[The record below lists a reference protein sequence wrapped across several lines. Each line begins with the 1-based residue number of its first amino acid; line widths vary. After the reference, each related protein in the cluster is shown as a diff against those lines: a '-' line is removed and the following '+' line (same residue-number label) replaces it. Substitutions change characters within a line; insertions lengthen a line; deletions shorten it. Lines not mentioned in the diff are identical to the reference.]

1 MKKIYA
7 LTDNSKQAYAF
18 LVEPIQIFAPWGGK
32 DGLVKIANSPTLY
45 TTLQNLLAKYKEWQK
60 TSISNNVGAFEKK
73 MTIATFYHLT

>member
-1 MKKIYA
+1 LSFI
-7 LTDNSKQAYAF
+7 L
-18 LVEPIQIFAPWGGK
+18 

-60 TSISNNVGAFEKK
+60 TAISNNVGAFEKK